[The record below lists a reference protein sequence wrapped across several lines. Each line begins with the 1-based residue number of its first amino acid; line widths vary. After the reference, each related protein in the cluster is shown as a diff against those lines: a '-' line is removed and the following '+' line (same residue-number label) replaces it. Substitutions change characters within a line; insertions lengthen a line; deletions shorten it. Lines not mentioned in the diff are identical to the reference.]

1 MHDTDSGINGEA
13 TTCAS
18 LEKAFG
24 RAGEEFLA
32 GNHAAARNA
41 MEGFQEKLIPHC
53 KIIGEPGPENPRF
66 SIVVLNYKQSLDF
79 AALVF
84 SLSGVSRTQE
94 CEVVFVNNGNPSLE
108 KTVFDRLDCYVRI
121 DAPFNVGCSE
131 GRNIGARLARGEYV
145 IFLDDDGAITEDTIG
160 ALVSVIARHGAVAVR
175 GRIVPKSPG
184 GSSAENYDLGDRIR
198 PAIPSAEGISIWRRD
213 LFLEFGGF
221 DPLLVGHE
229 GLLLCARMLPFFGP
243 ERFLYTPEALL
254 IHDFA
259 DAPEQAAEKSA
270 LYDRNDAY
278 IGFCG
283 YDKSAVQ
290 RIFSVYRR
298 PTRQSKAFEFRKSL
312 CLPPPND
319 DAPELTVLT
328 VARNVRDRLDDY
340 RRMLGLQT
348 WRNFKVVFVDDGS
361 DDDTA
366 DRLLDLWSG
375 EYDRLALVRTDGV
388 GRGAAFDH
396 AIARA
401 ESDVCVIAEIGDIS
415 VADRFA
421 QTASYF
427 AQHPYSGCVCFD
439 IFSDRPMKIRPDG
452 PQVVAPS
459 TMQARALFGAPGP
472 FSCFAFRKS
481 AFLQSFDASLDTGA
495 ELEWVHRN
503 LENGASGHFL
513 PTPEA
518 YHPLPVDSDQR
529 TPALALERVIATH
542 ARYLAH
548 MDDGDKRCAGQLAGL
563 VPLQSED
570 DVTQLRTYECRF
582 LEALG
587 DFERELAVEIAMLMD
602 LRIRDLEHIQT
613 KRAIARQQER
623 SARKSFKKDSVMMSG
638 ARIGNELRRWT
649 RKMR

>member
-1 MHDTDSGINGEA
+1 MHDTDSVIYGEA
-13 TTCAS
+13 TSSAA

-24 RAGEEFLA
+24 RAGGQFLA

-41 MEGFQEKLIPHC
+41 MEGFQEKLIPRC
-53 KIIGEPGPENPRF
+53 RISGDPGPDNPRF
-66 SIVVLNYKQSLDF
+66 SIVVLNYKHSQDF
-79 AALVF
+79 AALVS
-84 SLSGVSRTQE
+84 SLSGVANTQE
-94 CEVVFVNNGNPSLE
+94 CELVFVNNGNPSLRN
-108 KTVFDRLDCYVRI
+108 TVSDRLDSYVQI
-121 DAPFNVGCSE
+121 DAPFNVGCSQ
-131 GRNIGARLARGEYV
+131 GRNIGAHIARGEYV
-145 IFLDDDGAITEDTIG
+145 LFLDDDGAITKDTIE
-160 ALVSVIARHGAVAVR
+160 ALVSVIAQYGAVAVR
-175 GRIVPKSPG
+175 GRIIPKSPG
-184 GSSAENYDLGDRIR
+184 GSAAENYDLGDRIR

-229 GLLLCARMLPFFGP
+229 GLLLCARMLRFFGP
-243 ERFLYTPEALL
+243 ERFLYAPEALL
-254 IHDFA
+254 IHDFV
-259 DAPEQAAEKSA
+259 DAPEQAAAKSA

-283 YDKSAVQ
+283 YDKSAIQ

-312 CLPPPND
+312 RLPPPKD

-328 VARNVRDRLDDY
+328 VARNARDLLDDY
-340 RRMLGLQT
+340 RRMLALQT
-348 WRNFKVVFVDDGS
+348 WRKFRVVFVDEGS
-361 DDDTA
+361 DDGSA
-366 DRLLDLWSG
+366 DRLLDLWSDENG
-375 EYDRLALVRTDGV
+375 GIELVRTDGV
-388 GRGAAFDH
+388 SRGAAFDL

-415 VADRFA
+415 LVDRFA

-427 AQHPYSGCVCFD
+427 VQHPHSGCVCFD
-439 IFSDRPMKIRPDG
+439 MFSDRPMKIRPDG

-481 AFLQSFDASLDTGA
+481 AFLQPFDASLDTGA

-503 LENGASGHFL
+503 LENGANGHFL
-513 PTPEA
+513 PTPEV
-518 YHPLPVDSDQR
+518 YHPMPVGSDQR
-529 TPALALERVIATH
+529 KSALALERVIATH
-542 ARYLAH
+542 AQYLAH
-548 MDDGDKRCAGQLAGL
+548 MDDDDRRCAGQFAGL
-563 VPLQSED
+563 VPLESED
-570 DVTQLRTYECRF
+570 DVALLRTYERRF

-587 DFERELAVEIAMLMD
+587 GFDRDLAVEIAMLMD
-602 LRIRDLEHIQT
+602 LRIRDLEQDQI
-613 KRAIARQQER
+613 KRARARQQER

-638 ARIGNELRRWT
+638 ARIGNELRRWR